1 VKSYIFLKTYF
12 LFIIDNA
19 DTDTT
24 TTLPNLYY
32 DEALVSS
39 DINDTINTDHGSINE
54 FHLLAASENRNISIK
69 NNTCVVVTRSISEEE
84 EKPIINTVQ
93 MNNCTK
99 PRHVLCETNTLV
111 VQNFQYECFSKP
123 KTLDLPAL
131 ISSHLTHELCLSV
144 CQELQTKL
152 AILHINK
159 CFCLNGASPNL
170 LNITTNFQKFRQK
183 SCGNACPGVYDKIC
197 SY

>member
-1 VKSYIFLKTYF
+1 VKFYIFLKIYF

-39 DINDTINTDHGSINE
+39 DTNDTINTDHGSINE
-54 FHLLAASENRNISIK
+54 FHLLAASENKNISIK

-84 EKPIINTVQ
+84 EKPIINNVQ

-123 KTLDLPAL
+123 K
-131 ISSHLTHELCLSV
+131 CLSV